1 MAGLQEC
8 GNSVSQWNFAVR
20 AVCGPYETE
29 VNRKYPKFVGDVASG
44 TRGGLPFARLRTNAA
59 RVRRCAR
66 GADRD
71 NDQRCVLLSQSIGQA
86 RVVHDGFTY
95 HLMPGDI
102 VLLDSAGECEIEPKG
117 LIEHM
122 AISLPKPMVARH
134 ISPGRSL
141 QGMVDLNSTSGRLL
155 RLLLAQ
161 LSEEDQK
168 LSELEQHGVL
178 SAILCLLGSALQNR
192 SEQPSKN
199 ATRRTAAELR
209 VKAEVFIQNSI
220 ASPDLSPALIA
231 SALNV
236 SLRQLYRSFEEVGGS
251 VYRYILASRLR
262 HCALELTA
270 TGSTGVSITDV
281 AYKWGFSDSAS
292 FSRAF
297 KRHFG
302 LAPREYRMVF
312 CGHNITV

>member
-1 MAGLQEC
+1 
-8 GNSVSQWNFAVR
+8 
-20 AVCGPYETE
+20 
-29 VNRKYPKFVGDVASG
+29 
-44 TRGGLPFARLRTNAA
+44 
-59 RVRRCAR
+59 
-66 GADRD
+66 
-71 NDQRCVLLSQSIGQA
+71 
-86 RVVHDGFTY
+86 
-95 HLMPGDI
+95 
-102 VLLDSAGECEIEPKG
+102 
-117 LIEHM
+117 M